1 MTGEHHVGMQLN
13 LWHHAP
19 APCLDVCRE
28 DNEGDESRVGKQRPR
43 HPLKVGDDSPCLW
56 VTACPILL
64 FFPPT
69 CCLCHHHNRVR
80 GIEAQIR
87 GLGGSP
93 GSVCVPREQGVSSA
107 PDSALEGEQ
116 EPWEAVP
123 SACPCSHS
131 VLSMTLFWSTQF
143 HVGVYLPG
151 WCLSAESV
159 WEGVLAGTSTTQGD
173 SRMARRAF

>member
-1 MTGEHHVGMQLN
+1 MAGEHHVGLQLN

-28 DNEGDESRVGKQRPR
+28 DEEGDESRVGRQRPR
-43 HPLKVGDDSPCLW
+43 HPLKVGDDSSCLW

-64 FFPPT
+64 LFPPA
-69 CCLCHHHNRVR
+69 CSLCHHGV
-80 GIEAQIR
+80 AAR
-87 GLGGSP
+87 GLC
-93 GSVCVPREQGVSSA
+93 VCVPGEHDVTSA
-107 PDSALEGEQ
+107 PGTAPEGRR

-131 VLSMTLFWSTQF
+131 ILSRTLLRSTRF
-143 HVGVYLPG
+143 CVGVCLPG

-159 WEGVLAGTSTTQGD
+159 WEGVLAGISATRGD